1 MSLTFGEQDPQTI
14 QTIFDEL
21 DTLTKPTF
29 ERLKKDLD
37 AKLAARYGIE
47 EQHLMPWHFQDRF
60 FQEAPKF

>member
-1 MSLTFGEQDPQTI
+1 MSLTFGEQDPATI

-37 AKLAARYGIE
+37 IKLAARY
-47 EQHLMPWHFQDRF
+47 
-60 FQEAPKF
+60 